1 MLSYLL
7 FLQIFTNMIV
17 AASSNESLPHFKNS
31 AELSNFVRK
40 SIDQDLETLN
50 LLDRAM
56 AAPINHNK
64 KSGRRLRTQQSSDT
78 SKKNKVKQR
87 NLSLFGDD
95 EEENLSTNPMI
106 DAINNLESKVDAEG
120 MLKSDSRRSNRQ
132 ND

>member
-106 DAINNLESKVDAEG
+106 DAINNLESKVDPEG